1 MVRNGWLVRIS
12 IAGLLALLLV
22 LLAPAVFGQETT
34 AGLQGMVK
42 DPSGGVIVK
51 AAVEVASPALMGTK
65 KAETDSG
72 GYYRFA
78 NLPPGAYTVTVMA
91 PGFRTFKQENISLA
105 TGHLPSVDVTMEV
118 GTTTET
124 VEVSAQAAV
133 IDVSQSKVQTNI
145 SDTLLK
151 DLPTQS
157 RSFLSVIQLA
167 PGARNEPLQG
177 GSNGFQIDGASN
189 SENSYLVEG
198 QETASV
204 FDGHAAANVPMDFI
218 QEVQVK
224 SSGFEAEYGGALGGV
239 VNVIQKRGS
248 NEWHGS
254 VFTYYAGS
262 KFNAAPNPTPIRD
275 PRVAASSSARL
286 DQPVL
291 DYQPIKDTY
300 RTVTPGFSL
309 GGALVKNRLWIFLGA
324 APEFA
329 PLTRSVNFNVASGV
343 GQTPFAGN
351 RDFHQSTNTYYT
363 NGRVDFMATQKVRLS
378 ASWTDSYQRISG
390 SSLPQADDAF
400 VPQGGEV
407 PSSLRV
413 NGNSTTNPDIW
424 NAGIGSVAPNRIYN
438 VGADITLTPT
448 LVATTRYGYFFQDF
462 QNRGLPVGI
471 QYTYRD
477 TNYPYAAGNAPAG
490 ATTKAL
496 DGTTLPSQFV
506 NSAGWTNIGGNS
518 ATIFD
523 QWKRYS
529 FSQDL
534 AYFKRAAGTHNFKF
548 GYSFNHGTNDVL
560 NGYNTADVYVAYNV
574 QYAPQTTNGQ
584 ARCKAIIAQNTTSYG
599 VAGGSA
605 DGSQCQGLWGTVN
618 LRELGTT
625 GKVGGWNH
633 ALYAQDAWTLGN
645 GLTLNLGIR
654 MDKENLPSYNN
665 TPGFNGI
672 SFGWGDKIA
681 PRLGASYDVGRKGK
695 LKIFGSYGAFY
706 DIMKYSL
713 PRGSFG
719 GDYWHDCVYAL
730 DAANFNAIIPQRD
743 SQGHYCPLGGGATP
757 AVGTL
762 PNMRFI
768 ENYDYR
774 EPANDPAQAGSL
786 GGTGL
791 IDPAL
796 KPMRQHEMV
805 FGADWLISP
814 STMFETRYSRKR
826 LDRTIEDAG
835 TITQDGEVYYI
846 TNPGFGV
853 NTTVPNCTACP
864 QNPKAYRNYDGIEF
878 RVTRKMTHN
887 FSGSLSYTYSR
898 LYGNYSGLTA
908 TDVSDGGA
916 ARNGANADR
925 AFDEAFMSY
934 DAHGNAITANGPLPT
949 DRPNTVKAYGYYN
962 LKWWK
967 FNTIFG
973 IFQQVYSG
981 TPLSSYIS
989 VWGAPVFLEGRGGYV
1004 DMTRAANGDWT
1015 QGLVSQKRTPMYKQT
1030 DFNIAQDFHVSAT
1043 NERLVARIGV
1053 EVNNILNQHS
1063 ATFID
1068 QNLIRT
1074 GSITMDTCGTAG
1086 TNCSPA
1092 QVASAGFDYAPMM
1105 TKGYDYTA
1113 IANSGSKILNS
1124 RYGQAYGWQARRS
1137 VRFTLNITF

>member
-22 LLAPAVFGQETT
+22 LLAPAVLGQETT

-124 VEVSAQAAV
+124 VEVSA
-133 IDVSQSKVQTNI
+133 
-145 SDTLLK
+145 
-151 DLPTQS
+151 
-157 RSFLSVIQLA
+157 
-167 PGARNEPLQG
+167 
-177 GSNGFQIDGASN
+177 
-189 SENSYLVEG
+189 
-198 QETASV
+198 
-204 FDGHAAANVPMDFI
+204 HAAANVPMDFI

-224 SSGFEAEYGGALGGV
+224 ASGFEAEYGGALGGV

-378 ASWTDSYQRISG
+378 ASWTDSDQRISG

-560 NGYNTADVYVAYNV
+560 NGYNTAD
-574 QYAPQTTNGQ
+574 
-584 ARCKAIIAQNTTSYG
+584 
-599 VAGGSA
+599 
-605 DGSQCQGLWGTVN
+605 
-618 LRELGTT
+618 
-625 GKVGGWNH
+625 
-633 ALYAQDAWTLGN
+633 
-645 GLTLNLGIR
+645 
-654 MDKENLPSYNN
+654 
-665 TPGFNGI
+665 
-672 SFGWGDKIA
+672 
-681 PRLGASYDVGRKGK
+681 RK
-695 LKIFGSYGAFY
+695 
-706 DIMKYSL
+706 
-713 PRGSFG
+713 
-719 GDYWHDCVYAL
+719 
-730 DAANFNAIIPQRD
+730 
-743 SQGHYCPLGGGATP
+743 
-757 AVGTL
+757 
-762 PNMRFI
+762 
-768 ENYDYR
+768 
-774 EPANDPAQAGSL
+774 
-786 GGTGL
+786 
-791 IDPAL
+791 
-796 KPMRQHEMV
+796 
-805 FGADWLISP
+805 
-814 STMFETRYSRKR
+814 
-826 LDRTIEDAG
+826 
-835 TITQDGEVYYI
+835 
-846 TNPGFGV
+846 
-853 NTTVPNCTACP
+853 
-864 QNPKAYRNYDGIEF
+864 
-878 RVTRKMTHN
+878 
-887 FSGSLSYTYSR
+887 
-898 LYGNYSGLTA
+898 
-908 TDVSDGGA
+908 
-916 ARNGANADR
+916 
-925 AFDEAFMSY
+925 
-934 DAHGNAITANGPLPT
+934 
-949 DRPNTVKAYGYYN
+949 
-962 LKWWK
+962 
-967 FNTIFG
+967 
-973 IFQQVYSG
+973 
-981 TPLSSYIS
+981 
-989 VWGAPVFLEGRGGYV
+989 
-1004 DMTRAANGDWT
+1004 
-1015 QGLVSQKRTPMYKQT
+1015 
-1030 DFNIAQDFHVSAT
+1030 
-1043 NERLVARIGV
+1043 
-1053 EVNNILNQHS
+1053 
-1063 ATFID
+1063 
-1068 QNLIRT
+1068 
-1074 GSITMDTCGTAG
+1074 
-1086 TNCSPA
+1086 
-1092 QVASAGFDYAPMM
+1092 
-1105 TKGYDYTA
+1105 
-1113 IANSGSKILNS
+1113 
-1124 RYGQAYGWQARRS
+1124 
-1137 VRFTLNITF
+1137 